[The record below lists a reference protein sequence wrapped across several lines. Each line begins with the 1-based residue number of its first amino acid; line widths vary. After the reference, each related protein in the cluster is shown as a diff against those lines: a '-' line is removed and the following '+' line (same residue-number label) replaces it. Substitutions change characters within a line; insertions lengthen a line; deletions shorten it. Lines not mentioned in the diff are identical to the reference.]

1 MDTRS
6 WWLWLSGIENF
17 VSERNYFIFNPFRNF
32 KPVKRFQNR
41 SDVLEFWIL
50 EQEKSGCV
58 SK

>member
-41 SDVLEFWIL
+41 SDVLEFMYVLNRCCIHL
-50 EQEKSGCV
+50 R
-58 SK
+58 